1 MIMNSIGNKI
11 SELRKVKGYT
21 QEELAELSKINLR
34 TIQRIEN
41 DKNEPRG
48 KTLKLICDILEID
61 PSEFKSNSMNNN
73 NKSVLYI
80 LLNIFFYLLLN
91 MILMFVIGFLTLDS
105 EANLNSRIGA
115 FLLSIFIPFYIVY
128 ITKSMNPI
136 ERVLKFG
143 SGYILYIIM
152 LLFARGLILGFQ
164 IGFIRTGLF
173 QCLIIS
179 IGVLFYGN
187 YLLKEEK

>member
-61 PSEFKSNSMNNN
+61 PSEFKSNTMNNN

-115 FLLSIFIPFYIVY
+115 FLLSVFIPFYIVY

-143 SGYILYIIM
+143 SGYISYIIM

-164 IGFIRTGLF
+164 IGFVRTGLF

>member
-1 MIMNSIGNKI
+1 MNSIGYKI

-61 PSEFKSNSMNNN
+61 PSEFKSNTMKNHK
-73 NKSVLYI
+73 KSVLYI

-91 MILMFVIGFLTLDS
+91 IILMFVIGFLTLDS

>member
-1 MIMNSIGNKI
+1 MNSIGNKI

>member
-1 MIMNSIGNKI
+1 MNSIGYKI

-91 MILMFVIGFLTLDS
+91 IILMFVIGFLTLDS

>member
-1 MIMNSIGNKI
+1 
-11 SELRKVKGYT
+11 
-21 QEELAELSKINLR
+21 
-34 TIQRIEN
+34 
-41 DKNEPRG
+41 
-48 KTLKLICDILEID
+48 
-61 PSEFKSNSMNNN
+61 MNNHK
-73 NKSVLYI
+73 KSVLYI
-80 LLNIFFYLLLN
+80 LLNICFYLLLN
-91 MILMFVIGFLTLDS
+91 IILMFVIGFLTLDS

-143 SGYILYIIM
+143 SGYFSYIIM

-164 IGFIRTGLF
+164 IGFMRTGLF

>member
-1 MIMNSIGNKI
+1 MNSIGNKI

-21 QEELAELSKINLR
+21 QEELAELSKINLM

>member
-1 MIMNSIGNKI
+1 
-11 SELRKVKGYT
+11 
-21 QEELAELSKINLR
+21 
-34 TIQRIEN
+34 
-41 DKNEPRG
+41 
-48 KTLKLICDILEID
+48 
-61 PSEFKSNSMNNN
+61 
-73 NKSVLYI
+73 
-80 LLNIFFYLLLN
+80 
-91 MILMFVIGFLTLDS
+91 MFVIGFLTLDS

>member
-1 MIMNSIGNKI
+1 MNSIGNKI

-61 PSEFKSNSMNNN
+61 PSEFKSNTMNNN

-115 FLLSIFIPFYIVY
+115 FLLSVFIPFYIVY

-143 SGYILYIIM
+143 SGYISYIIM

-164 IGFIRTGLF
+164 IGFVRTGLF

>member
-1 MIMNSIGNKI
+1 MFMNSIGYKI